1 MPWSRPSPPLAVYR
15 DTRPPAAGRWP
26 RGRHCDPPLYFRK
39 AFPRCGGRFPWGQR
53 LSCSTY
59 GRPRLLSPEY
69 ERELTRR
76 AHVASMHGAKGRHYA
91 MVAARALFDL
101 DQPGWVPRDAVFAHF
116 VKRNG
121 DLKWSMLS
129 ELGRIDDEETV
140 RAVARIVGR
149 QRLPTTRATALIRRI
164 RIGDCPPH
172 PDRLTK
178 SLLTVI
184 ATHCARYP
192 IHLGSGDCHRTRRG
206 QPAGRSSGFLRLA
219 KDVTQL

>member
-1 MPWSRPSPPLAVYR
+1 MGSKIEYP
-15 DTRPPAAGRWP
+15 
-26 RGRHCDPPLYFRK
+26 
-39 AFPRCGGRFPWGQR
+39 
-53 LSCSTY
+53 TY

-69 ERELTRR
+69 ERELARQ

-149 QRLPTTRATALIRRI
+149 QCLPTARATALIRRI
-164 RIGDCPPH
+164 RIGERPPSSRS
-172 PDRLTK
+172 PDQEPLDRDRHALRA
-178 SLLTVI
+178 L
-184 ATHCARYP
+184 P
-192 IHLGSGDCHRTRRG
+192 DHLGSGDCHRTRSGSR
-206 QPAGRSSGFLRLA
+206 GRSSGFLRLQGL
-219 KDVTQL
+219 TQLWTGHVRQLRGR

>member
-1 MPWSRPSPPLAVYR
+1 MGS
-15 DTRPPAAGRWP
+15 TIE
-26 RGRHCDPPLYFRK
+26 
-39 AFPRCGGRFPWGQR
+39 Q
-53 LSCSTY
+53 STY

-69 ERELTRR
+69 ERELTRQV
-76 AHVASMHGAKGRHYA
+76 HVDSMHGAKGRHYA

-116 VKRNG
+116 IKRNG

-149 QRLPTTRATALIRRI
+149 QCLPTARATALIRRI
-164 RIGDCPPH
+164 RIGERPPS
-172 PDRLTK
+172 PDRLT
-178 SLLTVI
+178 SGLLTVI

-192 IHLGSGDCHRTRRG
+192 TTSEAEIVTALEAAAAAVHRD
-206 QPAGRSSGFLRLA
+206 SSGC
-219 KDVTQL
+219 KDLPSFGPGTSGSSADTR

>member
-1 MPWSRPSPPLAVYR
+1 MGSTIEQP
-15 DTRPPAAGRWP
+15 
-26 RGRHCDPPLYFRK
+26 
-39 AFPRCGGRFPWGQR
+39 
-53 LSCSTY
+53 TY

-76 AHVASMHGAKGRHYA
+76 AHVASVHGAKGRHYA
-91 MVAARALFDL
+91 MLAARALFDL

-149 QRLPTTRATALIRRI
+149 
-164 RIGDCPPH
+164 
-172 PDRLTK
+172 
-178 SLLTVI
+178 
-184 ATHCARYP
+184 
-192 IHLGSGDCHRTRRG
+192 
-206 QPAGRSSGFLRLA
+206 
-219 KDVTQL
+219 